1 MRRTVHP
8 LTSLCFILF
17 FFVIALFGAPT
28 TQMVGVMI
36 LLSAASSIR
45 KRKQAWKK
53 IALYIL
59 PIGILLLLVNSAF
72 GAPFAR
78 GLAYALRFVL
88 LITPLV
94 IVVLGGSPTDFRL
107 GLRTVPI
114 PSRLHYLFIFSF
126 EIIQTL
132 RDVFQAVYIGQQLRG
147 YNANRSLGNKWKNIF
162 PLLLPVMLIAISQGL
177 DRSLA
182 FEFKGIESPAEKIYL
197 RTLTLSPFDK
207 LSIAILLLSS
217 LGLIVASF
225 ILP

>member
-1 MRRTVHP
+1 MHRTFHP

-17 FFVIALFGAPT
+17 FFVIALFGAPA
-28 TQMVGVMI
+28 TQIVGVI
-36 LLSAASSIR
+36 LLLSAASSIR

-53 IALYIL
+53 ITLYIL
-59 PIGILLLLVNSAF
+59 PIGILLLLVNSAL

-94 IVVLGGSPTDFRL
+94 VVVLGGSPTDFRL

-114 PSRLHYLFIFSF
+114 PSRLHYLFILSF

-147 YNANRSLGNKWKNIF
+147 YYADRSLRNKWKNIF
-162 PLLLPVMLIAISQGL
+162 PLLLPVTLIAISQSL

-182 FEFKGIESPAEKIYL
+182 FEFKGIESPVEKVYL

-207 LSIAILLLSS
+207 MSIAVLLLSS
-217 LGLIVASF
+217 FGLIVASIF
-225 ILP
+225 LS

>member
-1 MRRTVHP
+1 M
-8 LTSLCFILF
+8 
-17 FFVIALFGAPT
+17 
-28 TQMVGVMI
+28 QMLGVI
-36 LLSAASSIR
+36 LLLLAASSIR

-107 GLRTVPI
+107 GLRSVPI

-147 YNANRSLGNKWKNIF
+147 YHVERSLRNKWKNTF
-162 PLLLPVMLIAISQGL
+162 PLLLPVTLIAISQSL

-182 FEFKGIESPAEKIYL
+182 FEFKGIESPAEKVYL

-207 LSIAILLLSS
+207 LSIAVLLLSS
-217 LGLIVASF
+217 LGLIVASI